1 MNFSVVAPVSD
12 KRESKRPQ
20 VYTIYQFSNGASKKQ
35 ITAPDIPS
43 GEEGDVDADV
53 PESPGIPV
61 PPRTFGR
68 VKRMARRLVDGDDDG
83 HAAPLAMPV
92 ATAGVQ
98 VAPLATAGVQVA
110 PLATPGVQA
119 APLAMPVDTAGVQ
132 AAPLATAGVQVA
144 ATGAQAALPM
154 AVAVE
159 YIPRNADN
167 AAMYMEVDRMD
178 ARFKALEKRLVELE
192 ETNVILK
199 SNEAVYQVAYGQV
212 EARLKEK
219 DEKHAELMRAQEEI
233 SRLKE
238 EKYLA
243 IIAENSGRF
252 MELLQEKEDK
262 FNEVVTVNYE
272 AIRAKDETIEILRA
286 AKRPRQ

>member
-68 VKRMARRLVDGDDDG
+68 VKRMARWLVDGDDDG
-83 HAAPLAMPV
+83 HAAPLA
-92 ATAGVQ
+92 
-98 VAPLATAGVQVA
+98 
-110 PLATPGVQA
+110 TPGVQA
-119 APLAMPVDTAGVQ
+119 APLVTAGVQ
-132 AAPLATAGVQVA
+132 AMPLATAGVQVA

-252 MELLQEKEDK
+252 MELLQEKENK
-262 FNEVVTVNYE
+262 FNEVVKVNYE

-286 AKRPRQ
+286 AKRPRK